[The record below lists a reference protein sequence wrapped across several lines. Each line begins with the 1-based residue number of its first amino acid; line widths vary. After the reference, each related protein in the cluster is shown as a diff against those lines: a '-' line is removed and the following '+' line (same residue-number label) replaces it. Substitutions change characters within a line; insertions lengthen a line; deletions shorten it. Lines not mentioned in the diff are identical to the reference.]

1 MCYGVRMR
9 LQSKRSPSRGRT
21 HRPGF
26 TLVEL
31 LVAIILID
39 AGLLAIVQTHAVVV
53 RRTNEMRARAAALA
67 AAASRVEQL
76 VAAPCAPTSGAASSK
91 VYGETWLVRPSA
103 QTREISDSVTFGA
116 GGAHRIALRTKA
128 PC

>member
-1 MCYGVRMR
+1 MR
-9 LQSKRSPSRGRT
+9 LRTERSSSNGRPC
-21 HRPGF
+21 RPGF
-26 TLVEL
+26 SLVEL

-76 VAAPCAPTSGAASSK
+76 VAAPCAPATGTASSR

-103 QTREISDSVTFGA
+103 RTREITDSATFGVGA
-116 GGAHRIALRTKA
+116 AHRIVLRTKA